1 MKQSG
6 PAAGVPAF
14 VRAKSELPQQLHP
27 QAPSRTIASWR
38 RLALLALCCIAP
50 AAWGADLQLTD
61 LSDSGYDP
69 VPAGSDV
76 VYAITLEN
84 GAGDVANNT
93 VSIFDLPAGT
103 TANSLPAFCTA
114 DAGVPTRIVC
124 NHGAL
129 QGTLAGGSPVSVRL
143 KYNACVCRE
152 SGTP

>member
-1 MKQSG
+1 M
-6 PAAGVPAF
+6 
-14 VRAKSELPQQLHP
+14 
-27 QAPSRTIASWR
+27 
-38 RLALLALCCIAP
+38 LALCCIAP

-129 QGTLAGGSPVSVRL
+129 QGTLAGGSPVSFQIGVDTGGQ
-143 KYNACVCRE
+143 AP
-152 SGTP
+152 GTVTMRGAVGFGANTPPASTPIEMAW

>member
-1 MKQSG
+1 M
-6 PAAGVPAF
+6 
-14 VRAKSELPQQLHP
+14 
-27 QAPSRTIASWR
+27 
-38 RLALLALCCIAP
+38 LALCCIAP

-129 QGTLAGGSPVSVRL
+129 QGTLAGGSPVSFQIGVTPAARL
-143 KYNACVCRE
+143 P
-152 SGTP
+152 GP